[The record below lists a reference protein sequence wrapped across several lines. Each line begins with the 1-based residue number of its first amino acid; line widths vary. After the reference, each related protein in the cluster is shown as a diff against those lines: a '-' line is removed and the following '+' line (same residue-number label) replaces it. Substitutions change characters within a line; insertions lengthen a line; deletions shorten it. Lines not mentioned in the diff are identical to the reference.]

1 MSMRPPRSAFTLI
14 ELLIVITILIII
26 LGAIFVFV
34 DPVRRFNMTR
44 NAVRRADSEAIAKA
58 VSLALT
64 DAEQEVPPHIGI
76 IDRKW
81 RMIGKADRGCNLAC
95 GDLGQSDH
103 SVYLDGNGSG
113 AIVNDTSIGNIP
125 PNSAI
130 SFSFWVKPNSS
141 GGLIFQKIGTTK
153 GYSVLLGEASP
164 RELHVFFAGYDA
176 DGISGV
182 TNNSAIPV
190 GQYTHIFLEFQNS
203 PPQAHIY
210 VNGKDDTASLWG
222 NGLDAIE
229 SAVPLRI
236 GGKFNGRIFSTMVQ
250 IQALKGYIDDFRIY
264 KGFLGPSDI
273 MEISHGGEHRYS
285 TSPNASLI
293 AHWTFDE
300 PPSNGFFEDVS
311 DNNYGLD
318 QERLIVSD
326 DVPRTPAVHYELPD
340 HCIDLQQELVSLGT
354 LPKLPVNPATDEIE
368 ASDNITYYAIR
379 STDGL
384 ISVRSCLSEGEERQ
398 GAGQGPSIEV
408 SR

>member
-1 MSMRPPRSAFTLI
+1 MTLAKS
-14 ELLIVITILIII
+14 LLYFIGEPSSTTII
-26 LGAIFVFV
+26 
-34 DPVRRFNMTR
+34 
-44 NAVRRADSEAIAKA
+44 
-58 VSLALT
+58 
-64 DAEQEVPPHIGI
+64 
-76 IDRKW
+76 
-81 RMIGKADRGCNLAC
+81 
-95 GDLGQSDH
+95 
-103 SVYLDGNGSG
+103 
-113 AIVNDTSIGNIP
+113 
-125 PNSAI
+125 
-130 SFSFWVKPNSS
+130 
-141 GGLIFQKIGTTK
+141 
-153 GYSVLLGEASP
+153 
-164 RELHVFFAGYDA
+164 
-176 DGISGV
+176 
-182 TNNSAIPV
+182 AIPV